1 MVTENPSQGEEGSIL
16 RGKGEINAEPCQTPG
31 LVPSVA
37 FRKKTKLITCDARSM
52 NAVLGNSLDLSSIPR
67 LKKKNTRIR
76 AVCVCVCVFTRALFV
91 CFASLRVMRVYVLK

>member
-52 NAVLGNSLDLSSIPR
+52 NAVLGNSLDLSSIPS
-67 LKKKNTRIR
+67 LKKTHVYVLS
-76 AVCVCVCVFTRALFV
+76 VCVCVC
-91 CFASLRVMRVYVLK
+91 SRVRYLCVLQACG

>member
-52 NAVLGNSLDLSSIPR
+52 NAVLGNSLDLSSIPS
-67 LKKKNTRIR
+67 LKKHTYTCCLS
-76 AVCVCVCVFTRALFV
+76 VCVCVRTRALFV
-91 CFASLRVMRVYVLK
+91 CFASLRVMRVYALK